1 MARNRWIYQ
10 ERDVPEPWAVHV
22 WLFDDW
28 TIDYALY
35 AEWLPFHA
43 VRVTGVPASF
53 DAFAESLEA
62 TLAKHG
68 VALDV
73 EDLKTL
79 NRHWVRFAIDNDII

>member
-10 ERDVPEPWAVHV
+10 ERDVPEPGAVHV

-28 TIDYALY
+28 TVDYALY

-68 VALDV
+68 VTLDV